1 VSHVHPALQLAE
13 PRRRPTRA
21 DVLITLVFLVWGLL
35 EAQLENP
42 GGSGPAGLLAAG
54 GYALPLLWRRRFPLL
69 VLLAI
74 GAVTVAYAF
83 TVDVADKGA
92 MPFPALL
99 VAIFSVGLYVE
110 RLWLSLLGAAYPI
123 VLLAV
128 LSGSPEW
135 RGERQVVDYAIFS
148 FFICGAWLAGHLI
161 RRRALQVR
169 AAEAAGGA
177 QARAAVRDERTRIAR
192 ELHDIV
198 AHSVSIIALQ
208 AGAAE
213 ALVERDPQTAREHMA
228 TVRRAAHEALGEMRR
243 LLDVLRED
251 EPEYAP
257 QPQLASI
264 GELVATTREA
274 GQEIELD
281 EQGALDAV
289 PAGVALSAYR
299 IVQEAL
305 TNVRKHAGNVP
316 TRVSVR
322 SDGRRLDVE
331 IVNAAGGLATDVNG
345 GGHGLVGMRER
356 ARLYG
361 GSVDVGRE
369 ADGGFAVRAT
379 LPLEEPAE

>member
-1 VSHVHPALQLAE
+1 
-13 PRRRPTRA
+13 
-21 DVLITLVFLVWGLL
+21 
-35 EAQLENP
+35 
-42 GGSGPAGLLAAG
+42 
-54 GYALPLLWRRRFPLL
+54 
-69 VLLAI
+69 
-74 GAVTVAYAF
+74 
-83 TVDVADKGA
+83 
-92 MPFPALL
+92 
-99 VAIFSVGLYVE
+99 
-110 RLWLSLLGAAYPI
+110 
-123 VLLAV
+123 
-128 LSGSPEW
+128 
-135 RGERQVVDYAIFS
+135 
-148 FFICGAWLAGHLI
+148 
-161 RRRALQVR
+161 
-169 AAEAAGGA
+169 
-177 QARAAVRDERTRIAR
+177 
-192 ELHDIV
+192 
-198 AHSVSIIALQ
+198 
-208 AGAAE
+208 
-213 ALVERDPQTAREHMA
+213 VERDPQTAREHMA

-281 EQGALDAV
+281 EHGALDAV

-361 GSVDVGRE
+361 GSVDAGRE

>member
-1 VSHVHPALQLAE
+1 VHPALQLAE
-13 PRRRPTRA
+13 PRRRPARV

-35 EAQLENP
+35 EALLENP
-42 GGSGPAGLLAAG
+42 GGSGWAGVLAAV

-69 VLLAI
+69 VLLVI
-74 GAVTVAYAF
+74 GAVTAAYAF

-99 VAIFSVGLYVE
+99 VATFSVGLYVE
-110 RLWLSLLGAAYPI
+110 RLWLALLGAACPI

-128 LSGSPEW
+128 LSRSPEW
-135 RGERQVVDYAIFS
+135 SGERQVVDYAIFS
-148 FFICGAWLAGHLI
+148 FFICGSWLAGHLI

-169 AAEAAGGA
+169 AAEAAGGER
-177 QARAAVRDERTRIAR
+177 ARAAVRDERARIAR

-213 ALVERDPQTAREHMA
+213 ALVERDPKRAREHMT
-228 TVRRAAHEALGEMRR
+228 TVRRTAHEALGELRR

-251 EPEYAP
+251 EPQYVP

-264 GELVATTREA
+264 GELVATAREA
-274 GQEIELD
+274 GQEVELV
-281 EQGALDAV
+281 ELGELDAV
-289 PAGVALSAYR
+289 STGVALSAYR

-305 TNVRKHAGNVP
+305 TNVRKHAGDVP

-331 IVNAAGGLATDVNG
+331 IVNAAGGSAADVNG
-345 GGHGLVGMRER
+345 SGHGLIGMRER

-361 GSVDVGRE
+361 GRVDAGRE